1 MGTACMETFMVIIKH
16 KFEAELE
23 PVEKCKKTFA
33 QKPASNF
40 AFFDTNTAFLKKKKQ
55 FFDLLALFTDFE
67 GKSGWN
73 GWKKNAKL
81 FFQSVIELNFVTI
94 NGLGEPSC

>member
-1 MGTACMETFMVIIKH
+1 LKGDENFLLINIKNPTSTLTLMGTACMETFMVIIKH

-67 GKSGWN
+67 GKSG
-73 GWKKNAKL
+73 
-81 FFQSVIELNFVTI
+81 
-94 NGLGEPSC
+94 